1 MTKQQL
7 IDVIASKTN
16 LSKSDSTYALNAM
29 TDAITSALASGNN
42 VQLMDFGSFV
52 MRVRAARTGRNPQTG
67 ETLQIKA
74 YKVAAFKPSRH
85 LKTVVNR

>member
-1 MTKQQL
+1 MNKQQL

-16 LSKSDSTYALNAM
+16 LSKADATHALNAM
-29 TDAITSALASGNN
+29 TDAITTALASGNN

-52 MRVRAARTGRNPQTG
+52 VRKRAPRTGRNPQTG

-74 YKVAAFKPSRH
+74 YKVAAFKASKH
-85 LKTVVNR
+85 LKEAVNR